1 MESEDRKMTQR
12 RKNTNTRRYNDRPGK
27 IAYLEGSA
35 ARELREGVD
44 VREVPRRKR
53 LSNTARK
60 NREKAS
66 HMNLGYMLFLSLAVA
81 FAVMT
86 LCSYIDLQSDIT
98 NRVDAI
104 SEMESRYNNLKLTND
119 EEYNRISSSLDL
131 EQIKAVAIGEL
142 GMTYAREGQIINVED
157 SETDYVRQT
166 ESLE

>member
-1 MESEDRKMTQR
+1 M
-12 RKNTNTRRYNDRPGK
+12 
-27 IAYLEGSA
+27 
-35 ARELREGVD
+35 
-44 VREVPRRKR
+44 
-53 LSNTARK
+53 
-60 NREKAS
+60 
-66 HMNLGYMLFLSLAVA
+66 SLAVA

-104 SEMESRYNNLKLTND
+104 SEMESRYNNLKLAND

>member
-1 MESEDRKMTQR
+1 MAR
-12 RKNTNTRRYNDRPGK
+12 RRRYTNTRRYDADVRK

-35 ARELREGVD
+35 ARELEEGMD

-53 LSNTARK
+53 LSNTTRK

-66 HMNLGYMLFLSLAVA
+66 HMSLGYMMFLSAAMA

-86 LCSYIDLQSDIT
+86 LYGYLNLQADIKS
-98 NRVDAI
+98 RVETI
-104 SEMESRYNNLKLTND
+104 SEMESRYNNLKLAND
-119 EEYNRISSSLDL
+119 EEYNRINSSIDL

-142 GMTYAREGQIINVED
+142 GMVYAKEGQIIVVED
-157 SETDYVRQT
+157 AETDYVRQS

>member
-1 MESEDRKMTQR
+1 MAQR
-12 RKNTNTRRYNDRPGK
+12 RRNINTRRYDDRPRK

-35 ARELREGVD
+35 ARELREGAD
-44 VREVPRRKR
+44 TRELPHKKH

-66 HMNLGYMLFLSLAVA
+66 HMNLGYVIFLSAAMA

-86 LCSYIDLQSDIT
+86 LCSYINLQSDIT
-98 NRVDAI
+98 NRVDTI

-119 EEYNRISSSLDL
+119 EEYNRISSSIDL
-131 EQIKAVAIGEL
+131 ERIKAVAIGEL

-166 ESLE
+166 GSLD